1 MRKVANRET
10 DKKQRRKHNLL
21 GGGNKSEM
29 LEQLECHKQIQQR
42 GRYVSCQPKSWVKYL
57 TSDFLYKIIA
67 NCTSNFIILVSFLIL
82 ILF

>member
-42 GRYVSCQPKSWVKYL
+42 GRYVSCQPKS
-57 TSDFLYKIIA
+57 
-67 NCTSNFIILVSFLIL
+67 
-82 ILF
+82 